1 MNARA
6 MGIPKL
12 PRYTEE
18 EREGMY
24 ERQKER
30 VRLGKKESGQERR
43 EKLALRKYERF
54 N

>member
-1 MNARA
+1 MYIGSVSGSMNARA

-30 VRLGKKESGQERR
+30 NIKR
-43 EKLALRKYERF
+43 
-54 N
+54 